1 MFSLL
6 KSKLRTKKIICNR
19 NFARVKCTN
28 TLYFKM
34 DPISTL
40 FVVKIATYFEA
51 ECSMWKLPPLKCY
64 MWKLQWLGVGWL
76 AGWLVG
82 WLVVGTPKLLR
93 TSFSCQSL
101 FKRAQPS
108 ANISRVFSPFNLL
121 WFVGNMSPSP
131 SSQIGVPSKALG
143 AVGSCGWVKGRS
155 EKEQHWL
162 CARCSN
168 KSRTISSL
176 FDWVKAN
183 VRSTQISLPRFL
195 GIRSFGL
202 SP

>member
-1 MFSLL
+1 MCEHFILQNGS
-6 KSKLRTKKIICNR
+6 
-19 NFARVKCTN
+19 NFQLVCGENCHLFWSRVFN
-28 TLYFKM
+28 
-34 DPISTL
+34 
-40 FVVKIATYFEA
+40 VKIATFEVLHVKIA
-51 ECSMWKLPPLKCY
+51 MI
-64 MWKLQWLGVGWL
+64 G
-76 AGWLVG
+76 GWLVG
-82 WLVVGTPKLLR
+82 WLVGGGNSKIAAHILVLSITVQTDTTKQVQTFRECSP
-93 TSFSCQSL
+93 
-101 FKRAQPS
+101 
-108 ANISRVFSPFNLL
+108 PFNLL
-121 WFVGNMSPSP
+121 WFLGNMSPSP

-168 KSRTISSL
+168 KSWTISSL
-176 FDWVKAN
+176 FERVKAN